1 MIHGKKIVVVM
12 PAYNAEH
19 TLQTTYTEIP
29 FEFIDEV
36 ILGDDASSD
45 NTVILARKLG
55 ITTLVHSNNRGYGG
69 NQKACY
75 KEALKRGADVVIML
89 HPDYQYTPKLLVAMA
104 SLVAIGQYDIVLG
117 SRIISGNT
125 LKGGMPYYK
134 YISNRVLTL
143 FENILLGAKLTEYHT
158 GYRSFSKQ
166 VLLELPLEENS
177 DDFVFDNQVLAQAL
191 YFGFSIG
198 EISCPTKY
206 FKEASSINLSRSI
219 VYGLG
224 VLRTSLQFVLNRWGI
239 REDKIFSRDGRRMS
253 VELMPVRGG

>member
-55 ITTLVHSNNRGYGG
+55 ITTLVHSKNRGYGG
-69 NQKACY
+69 NQKTCY

-125 LKGGMPYYK
+125 LKGGMPFYK
-134 YISNRVLTL
+134 YISNRLLTL
-143 FENILLGAKLTEYHT
+143 FENILLRAKLTEYHT

-253 VELMPVRGG
+253 VELRPVRGG